1 MKKVSNSKNRTQ
13 RFGLTQ
19 WFEKIGCDGSQN
31 FEMHKKKSFE
41 KSEMKIEKKKNSEI
55 REFGNLE
62 IRKIRKRIRKIGN
75 SETNSGN
82 WKSGNEFGN

>member
-1 MKKVSNSKNRTQ
+1 MAH
-13 RFGLTQ
+13 
-19 WFEKIGCDGSQN
+19 KILKCT
-31 FEMHKKKSFE
+31 KKKSFE

-75 SETNSGN
+75 SETNSEIERILKKCSEN
-82 WKSGNEFGN
+82 LI